1 VIVIVGMCL
10 VCKQNVDVLKDPDV
24 VKQLGNI
31 LKTNVRACKALGH
44 PYMLQVCV
52 GLVFWF
58 FLPSPRRLSS
68 NQEFINFFIGD
79 DCAKSTRPIFIK
91 FQWKGGTWAREE
103 T

>member
-52 GLVFWF
+52 GFVIFVF
-58 FLPSPRRLSS
+58 LTLAM
-68 NQEFINFFIGD
+68 EV
-79 DCAKSTRPIFIK
+79 K
-91 FQWKGGTWAREE
+91 F
-103 T
+103 